1 MKSCKITEV
10 VFILDKSGSMRGLE
24 KDTVKGYNSF
34 LESQKKEEGDVYIS
48 TILFSDQQEKILSHQ
63 SLWKTKDMEEK
74 DFHADGCTAL
84 LDAIGESLREMDSY
98 LQEKEEKRNVIY
110 VIITDGIEN
119 ASRRY
124 NYPTIKKEISVRQ
137 EEGWKFIF
145 LASNIS
151 AIEEASSIGIKAM
164 DAVNFHNDEKG
175 IELNFKAVSKAV
187 RNMRTCSAFCSD
199 WREDVDKDYEER
211 K

>member
-1 MKSCKITEV
+1 MKNCKITEV
-10 VFILDKSGSMRGLE
+10 VFILDRSGSMRGLE

-34 LESQKKEEGDVYIS
+34 LESQRKEEGEVYVS
-48 TILFSDQQEKILSHQ
+48 AVLFSDQQEKILSHQ
-63 SLWKTKDMEEK
+63 NLWETKDMEEK

-84 LDAIGESLREMDSY
+84 LDAIGDSIHEMDSY
-98 LQEKEEKRNVIY
+98 LKEKKEERNIIY
-110 VIITDGIEN
+110 VIITDGMEN

-124 NYPTIKKEISVRQ
+124 NYPTIKKEISLHQ

-175 IELNFKAVSKAV
+175 IELNFKAISKAV
-187 RNMRTCSAFCSD
+187 RNMRSCSTFCSD
-199 WREDVDKDYEER
+199 WREEVDQDYQKR

>member
-1 MKSCKITEV
+1 MNNCKITEV
-10 VFILDKSGSMRGLE
+10 VFILDKSGSMSGLE

-34 LESQKKEEGDVYIS
+34 LESQRKEEGEAYIS
-48 TILFSDQQEKILSHQ
+48 TILFSDTQEKILSHQ
-63 SLWKTKDMEEK
+63 PINQTRNMEEK

-84 LDAIGESLREMDSY
+84 LDAIGDSLHEMDSY
-98 LQEKEEKRNVIY
+98 LREKEEKRNIIY
-110 VIITDGIEN
+110 VIITDGMEN

-124 NYPTIKKEISVRQ
+124 NYPTIKKEISLRQ

-164 DAVNFHNDEKG
+164 DAVNFHNDERG
-175 IELNFKAVSKAV
+175 IELNFMAISKAV
-187 RNMRTCSAFCSD
+187 KNVRSCSTFTSD
-199 WREDVDKDYEER
+199 WREEVDQDYKKR

>member
-1 MKSCKITEV
+1 MKNCKTTEV
-10 VFILDKSGSMRGLE
+10 IFILDKSGSMRGLE

-34 LESQKKEEGDVYIS
+34 LESQKKEEGEVYIS

-63 SLWKTKDMEEK
+63 SLWETKHMEEK

-84 LDAIGESLREMDSY
+84 LDAIGDSLREMDSY
-98 LQEKEEKRNVIY
+98 LQEKEEKRCIIY
-110 VIITDGIEN
+110 VIITDGMEN

-124 NYPTIKKEISVRQ
+124 NYPTIKKEISARQ

-187 RNMRTCSAFCSD
+187 RNMRTCSTFCSD
-199 WREDVDKDYEER
+199 WREDVDRDYEER
-211 K
+211 E